1 VNAARAVLARELT
14 LALRSGGGAG
24 LGLAFFLIV
33 VLLVPLGVGPEP
45 DRLAGLAAGTLWIGA
60 LLACLL
66 SLDRL
71 FQADHEDGTLDN
83 LALATLPLEG
93 PVALKATPQ
102 RPSEIQTALPASLP
116 VTGRAADEPWLR
128 AIIAT
133 PSVRA
138 YMTITLL
145 GANDMRALQPLLRK
159 PSAML
164 LAMTFSTDPYAGLN
178 HQRFQGSAVV
188 FLASAMSGGRTA
200 LQ

>member
-1 VNAARAVLARELT
+1 MPA
-14 LALRSGGGAG
+14 
-24 LGLAFFLIV
+24 
-33 VLLVPLGVGPEP
+33 
-45 DRLAGLAAGTLWIGA
+45 
-60 LLACLL
+60 
-66 SLDRL
+66 
-71 FQADHEDGTLDN
+71 
-83 LALATLPLEG
+83 
-93 PVALKATPQ
+93 
-102 RPSEIQTALPASLP
+102 ASLP

-164 LAMTFSTDPYAGLN
+164 AMTFSTDPYAGLN

-188 FLASAMSGGRTA
+188 FLASAMSGRTA
-200 LQ
+200 ALQ